1 MSKFSLAGKTAVIT
15 GGAGGLGRAMIAAYA
30 EAGANV
36 VVASRNREKI
46 EAEAAAIRDK
56 GQSAVAIAVDVTDAE
71 QVDNLVANTVMEF
84 GALDIIVNN
93 VNLLRQRTS
102 NTRWPTQSGSRRL
115 WTRLRVVGARNIPSD
130 ILTQYRGS

>member
-56 GQSAVAIAVDVTDAE
+56 GQK
-71 QVDNLVANTVMEF
+71 
-84 GALDIIVNN
+84 
-93 VNLLRQRTS
+93 
-102 NTRWPTQSGSRRL
+102 
-115 WTRLRVVGARNIPSD
+115 
-130 ILTQYRGS
+130 RGCYCR